1 MYGFMGKKGIN
12 KVEIRNLKD
21 RRGDLYEVK
30 VKK

>member
-1 MYGFMGKKGIN
+1 MYGFMGKKEIN